1 MSSGN
6 TTQTYP
12 ESNLAVDTWYHVA
25 VRKDTSNS
33 AKVYITEEGAASV
46 AQAMSPAANPG
57 GLQRLRLG
65 VNRNADSLFRMDM
78 ANVLIY
84 DDASVDLDTL
94 LAEGPQLVPE
104 ASSLLLALLG
114 APLLLRR
121 RRG

>member
-1 MSSGN
+1 
-6 TTQTYP
+6 
-12 ESNLAVDTWYHVA
+12 VDTWYHVV

-33 AKVYITEEGAASV
+33 AKVHITEEGAAPV
-46 AQAMSPAANPG
+46 NQVMSPAANPG

-65 VNRNADSLFRMDM
+65 VNRNAGSLFRMDM
-78 ANVLIY
+78 ANVQIY

-121 RRG
+121 RKG